1 MFSLGRADVFASGD
15 LALQE
20 AARVLFDM
28 DERPKERAMREMAKA
43 WSPWQSM
50 TRVLKAGR
58 KEPVSGEARSA
69 VVFLHGYG
77 ANGADLLGL
86 ADVLGEHL
94 PDTLF
99 VAPDAPEA
107 CAGAPMGFQWFPI
120 PWIDNSSEEEAE
132 RGLRAAAEDLDAFLD
147 ALMVD
152 EDMLPE
158 QVVLFGFSQGT
169 MMSLHV
175 APRRED
181 PVAGIVAF
189 SGRLMAPELLA
200 DEAVSRPPILLIH
213 GDADDV
219 VPVQSLPEAA
229 DALEKAGF
237 EDVYAHIQKGTG
249 HGIANDGLSVAL
261 AFMRDKLGL

>member
-1 MFSLGRADVFASGD
+1 
-15 LALQE
+15 
-20 AARVLFDM
+20 
-28 DERPKERAMREMAKA
+28 
-43 WSPWQSM
+43 M
-50 TRVLKAGR
+50 TRVLTAER
-58 KEPVSGEARSA
+58 KEPLSGSTRSI

-86 ADVLGEHL
+86 ADPMSEHL

-99 VAPDAPEA
+99 VAPDAPER
-107 CAGAPMGFQWFPI
+107 CAGAPMGYQWFPI
-120 PWIDNSSEEEAE
+120 PWIDGSSEEEAE
-132 RGLRAAAEDLDAFLD
+132 RGLQSAVADLNAFLD

-152 EDMLPE
+152 EDVLPE

-169 MMSLHV
+169 MMALHV

-189 SGRLMAPELLA
+189 SGRLLSPETLI
-200 DEAVSRPPILLIH
+200 DEVVSKMSILLVH

-219 VPVQSLPEAA
+219 VPPQSLPEAA
-229 DALEKAGF
+229 QALQEAGF
-237 EDVYAHIQKGTG
+237 QDVFAHIQKGTG
-249 HGIANDGLSVAL
+249 HGIAPDGLSVAL